1 MNLLILGAAGGTG
14 RELVRQGIAA
24 GHKVTAF
31 ARDPSKVGL
40 ADPMLASISGDV
52 TDGPLVAR
60 ALAGQDAVV
69 SVLANPSTFSRDPG
83 LVGAIDRLVKLMKT
97 SGPSRL
103 LYVSALPVDA
113 GWSRT
118 GLILGLVA
126 RTLLRSEMADH
137 KDKEARVRASGL
149 DWTIVR
155 PAVLKDGPGT
165 GRYRAGADLRA
176 SGVLPPTMARADL
189 ASFLLHAATEAK
201 FMRQA
206 ALLLPG

>member
-40 ADPMLASISGDV
+40 ADPMLIPISGDV
-52 TDGPLVAR
+52 TDGPLVAD

-83 LVGAIDRLVKLMKT
+83 LVGAIDQLVNLMRT

-137 KDKEARVRASGL
+137 KDKEAHVRASSL
-149 DWTIVR
+149 DWTTVR
-155 PAVLKDGPGT
+155 PAVLKDGQGA
-165 GRYRAGADLRA
+165 GKYRVGGDLSAAGI
-176 SGVLPPTMARADL
+176 LPPMIARADL
-189 ASFLLHAATEAK
+189 ASFLLREAMEAR
-201 FMRQA
+201 FIRQE
-206 ALLLPG
+206 ALLLPD